1 MKINIVLHL
10 QNDFKGLCYLFKS
23 MLGIAWAYNNRNSPY
38 TQFYPCE
45 ARNTIVGRLFSGNR
59 VYFEMHVKSYY
70 GSANLRITIIR
81 DIMYYTL
88 K

>member
-1 MKINIVLHL
+1 MISKDCVT
-10 QNDFKGLCYLFKS
+10 YLSS
-23 MLGIAWAYNNRNSPY
+23 MLGIAWACNNRNSPY

-81 DIMYYTL
+81 DMIYTL

>member
-1 MKINIVLHL
+1 MIS
-10 QNDFKGLCYLFKS
+10 NDCVTYLSS
-23 MLGIAWAYNNRNSPY
+23 MLGIAWACNNRNSPY

-81 DIMYYTL
+81 DMIYIL

>member
-1 MKINIVLHL
+1 MIL
-10 QNDFKGLCYLFKS
+10 NDCVTYVS
-23 MLGIAWAYNNRNSPY
+23 MLGIAWAYKNRNSPY

-81 DIMYYTL
+81 YMIYTL